1 MEMMDHGRISY
12 NFRQICIQIERLTNR
27 ILEEHGMTIHT
38 IPCSELSRGRGGP
51 RCMSMPFVRDDV
63 D

>member
-27 ILEEHGMTIHT
+27 ILEEQDGEETE
-38 IPCSELSRGRGGP
+38 SENTE
-51 RCMSMPFVRDDV
+51 DV
-63 D
+63 MAEL